1 MLFILRSREL
11 PEPQASHGRH
21 EQSHV
26 QMAIE
31 SCKYNA
37 LFPGSPLWP
46 HRTSGMEV
54 PGVLTKC
61 APHISRVLL
70 FSFCDMVSH
79 WSSGWPQICSDI
91 A

>member
-11 PEPQASHGRH
+11 PEPQAFHCWH

-31 SCKYNA
+31 SCKYSA
-37 LFPGSPLWP
+37 GQRLLSSSSFPAPHSHPIEPLEW
-46 HRTSGMEV
+46 EV
-54 PGVLTKC
+54 PGVLTRC

-70 FSFCDMVSH
+70 LSFCDTVSH
-79 WSSGWPQICSDI
+79 WS
-91 A
+91 